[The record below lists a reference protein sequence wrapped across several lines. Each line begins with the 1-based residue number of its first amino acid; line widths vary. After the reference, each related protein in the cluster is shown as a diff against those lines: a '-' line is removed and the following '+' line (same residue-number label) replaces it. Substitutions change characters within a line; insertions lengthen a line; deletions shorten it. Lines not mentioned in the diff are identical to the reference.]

1 MVGSAQI
8 ARRIVQRMAGLIILF
23 FFQAEDGIR
32 DVAVTGVQTCAL
44 PIYLCTNALLLK
56 ERLTA
61 GVFEP
66 SKYLSFS
73 IHMDG
78 LRAEHDEAVCREGVY
93 DEAGGTIREALRRGL
108 RVTTNTNLFD
118 GANPLRTREVFDAVM
133 DPRGQ

>member
-93 DEAGGTIREALRRGL
+93 DEAGEANRGGLPRGFRGTTH
-108 RVTTNTNLFD
+108 TTLFD
-118 GANPLRTREVFDAVM
+118 GANPLRTREVFAPMM
-133 DPRGQ
+133 DLGGA